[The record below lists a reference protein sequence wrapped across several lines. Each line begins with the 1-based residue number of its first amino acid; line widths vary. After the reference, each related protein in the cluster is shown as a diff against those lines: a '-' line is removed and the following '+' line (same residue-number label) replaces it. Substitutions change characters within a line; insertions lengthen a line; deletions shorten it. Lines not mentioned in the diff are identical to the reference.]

1 MSTPSDHDHG
11 DHAHAKESHGHAHEG
26 EHHGLGHV
34 ASKRVLLGTWGTL
47 MVLTVV
53 TVTTSRIHLGS
64 AEINLAVA
72 MLIATVKASLVCI
85 FFMHLKYDKRFHTV
99 VFVSAILLAT
109 LFVTFTLMDSGQY
122 QSDVKW
128 EKDDLSPSPY

>member
-1 MSTPSDHDHG
+1 MSNP
-11 DHAHAKESHGHAHEG
+11 HGHDEHG

-34 ASKRVLLGTWGTL
+34 ASKKVLLGTWGAL

-53 TVTTSRIHLGS
+53 TVLASQVDLGA

-72 MLIATVKASLVCI
+72 MLIATVKASLVCV
-85 FFMHLKYDKRFHTV
+85 FFMHLKYDKLFHTI

-109 LFVTFTLMDSGQY
+109 LFVTFTLMDSNQY
-122 QSDVKW
+122 QSDVSW
-128 EKDDLSPSPY
+128 QKDDLSPPAY

>member
-1 MSTPSDHDHG
+1 MSEHSET
-11 DHAHAKESHGHAHEG
+11 HGHGHDG

-34 ASKRVLLGTWGTL
+34 ASKKVLFGTWGTL

-53 TVTTSRIHLGS
+53 TVAASKIHLGS
-64 AEINLAVA
+64 AAINLAVA

-85 FFMHLKYDKRFHTV
+85 FFMHLKYDKRFHTIVFLSAV
-99 VFVSAILLAT
+99 VLAT

-122 QSDVKW
+122 QRDITW
-128 EKDDLSPSPY
+128 QKDDLSPPAY

>member
-1 MSTPSDHDHG
+1 MSDHS
-11 DHAHAKESHGHAHEG
+11 EHGHGHG
-26 EHHGLGHV
+26 HDHHDEHHGLGHV
-34 ASKRVLLGTWGTL
+34 ASKKVLFGTWGSL

-53 TVTTSRIHLGS
+53 TVAASKVDLGS

-72 MLIATVKASLVCI
+72 MLIATVKATLVCV

-99 VFVSAILLAT
+99 VFLSAILLAT

-122 QSDVKW
+122 QQDITW
-128 EKDDLSPSPY
+128 QADDLSPPAY

>member
-1 MSTPSDHDHG
+1 VSDHSE
-11 DHAHAKESHGHAHEG
+11 AHGHDHHGEG

-34 ASKRVLLGTWGTL
+34 ASKKVLFGTWGSL

-53 TVTTSRIHLGS
+53 TVAASKIDLGS
-64 AEINLAVA
+64 AGINLAVA
-72 MLIATVKASLVCI
+72 MLIATIKASLVCV

-99 VFVSAILLAT
+99 VFLSAVLLAL

-122 QSDVKW
+122 QQDITW
-128 EKDDLSPSPY
+128 QKDDLSPPAY

>member
-1 MSTPSDHDHG
+1 MSDHTHDHDHG
-11 DHAHAKESHGHAHEG
+11 HDHHG

-34 ASKRVLLGTWGTL
+34 ASKRVLFGTWGTL

-64 AEINLAVA
+64 AAINLAVA

-85 FFMHLKYDKRFHTV
+85 FFMHLKYDKRFHAI
-99 VFVSAILLAT
+99 VFLSAILLAT
-109 LFVTFTLMDSGQY
+109 LFVSFTLMDSGQY
-122 QSDVKW
+122 QTDIKW
-128 EKDDLSPSPY
+128 QKDDLSPSAY